1 MIAASA
7 EEVACLGGLSLAIT
21 LLLLLLK
28 NMSDGD
34 TEQRKAELERHFHWA
49 WDEFFFLNKDTS
61 IFEQWLSGFHIH

>member
-28 NMSDGD
+28 NMSNGD
-34 TEQRKAELERHFHWA
+34 TEHRKAELERHFH
-49 WDEFFFLNKDTS
+49 
-61 IFEQWLSGFHIH
+61 